1 MLSKYFEIKT
11 KSKKFDDDLLW
22 SMGEIKG
29 KKVLLY
35 GAGEGFV
42 ELNKRYFFNDVLNIV
57 AIADKKFE
65 HECECGCGHSGC
77 CCGHEHKAEEKYET
91 QYFEGIRAIA
101 PSDIPNEDYDVLLIT
116 NERPQPILNYVF
128 NELNVEGKDVR
139 TVFNEE
145 IPDEQPNLLYLYNF
159 KFDKTLPKLVKKL
172 EGKSVVIYGAGVF
185 FEIIKKYFDLSDLN
199 IIGVSDRRFSNHEEN
214 EEWEGYKVYAPEE
227 IKELKPDYVLV
238 ATKFYINII
247 EDLYYGTL
255 KDTKIK
261 IKPLMKKPFWTLVK
275 EIWG

>member
-35 GAGEGFV
+35 GAGEAFV
-42 ELNKRYFFNDVLNIV
+42 ELNKRYNFKEVLNIV

-65 HECECGCGHSGC
+65 VEECECGCC
-77 CCGHEHKAEEKYET
+77 CCGHEHKHEHKEKKE

-101 PSDIPNEDYDVLLIT
+101 PEEILNEDYEVLLIT
-116 NERPQPILNYVF
+116 NENPNPILRYVF
-128 NELNVEGKDVR
+128 KDLNIKDKDVR
-139 TVFNEE
+139 TVFNQE
-145 IPDEQPNLLYLYNF
+145 IPDEQPSLLYLYEN
-159 KFDKTLPKLVKKL
+159 KFEKTLPKLLKKL

-185 FEIIKKYFDLSDLN
+185 FEAIKKYFDLSGLN
-199 IIGVSDRRFSNHEEN
+199 IIGISDRKFEDHEEN
-214 EEWEGYKVYAPEE
+214 EEFLGYKVYAPGE
-227 IKELKPDYVLV
+227 IKYLNPDYVLV
-238 ATKFYINII
+238 ATKYYINII
-247 EDLYYGTL
+247 EDLYYNTL
-255 KDTKIK
+255 HGTKIK
-261 IKPLMKKPFWTLVK
+261 IKPLMKKSFWTLFK

>member
-1 MLSKYFEIKT
+1 MLSKYFYVKT

-29 KKVLLY
+29 KRVLLY
-35 GAGEGFV
+35 GAGEAFV
-42 ELNKRYFFNDVLNIV
+42 ELNKKYFFTEVLNIV

-65 HECECGCGHSGC
+65 HEECKCGC
-77 CCGHEHKAEEKYET
+77 CCNCEHEHEETHKYET

-101 PSDIPNEDYDVLLIT
+101 PSDIPNEDYEVLLIT
-116 NERPQPILNYVF
+116 NENPKPILRYVF
-128 NELNVEGKDVR
+128 NELEIENKDVR

-145 IPDEQPNLLYLYNF
+145 IHDEQQNLLYLYKF
-159 KFDKTLPKLVKKL
+159 DFDKTLPKLIKKL
-172 EGKSVVIYGAGVF
+172 EGKSVLIYGAGVF
-185 FEIIKKYFDLSDLN
+185 FELMKKYFDLSGLN
-199 IIGVSDRRFSNHEEN
+199 IVGISDKRFTEHEEN
-214 EEWEGYKVYAPEE
+214 EEWEGYKAYAPEE
-227 IKELKPDYVLV
+227 IKELNPDYVLV
-238 ATKFYINII
+238 ATKYYINII
-247 EDLYYGTL
+247 EDLYYNLL